1 MAPESLADAIGAPY
15 RIHSLKSGGFE
26 WRRFRRRLQLEG
38 RFLTPATALVEV
50 EDGRRFKLLS
60 TGQNNRHWI
69 DHHLYNYE
77 VASQLDFVPRLI
89 WHDDQHILVEFIEGK
104 KPQIEEDS
112 FAIALGQRLAKVHQA
127 DVGERPAAAILRNV
141 VIDLEMIVEAGF
153 LAESVSHRMCDRL
166 STILPGSVRTSLT
179 YIDLQPA
186 NFCVTEFGALI
197 LFDLG
202 SFQRGRITDDSL
214 FGHKLIRPTFAN
226 SLNKNLMKEAYLD
239 AGGLT
244 QLFDWAIH
252 LEVLDD
258 IRKAALCVRRYHASV
273 VIQRGRRR
281 MYRQLVADRVMR
293 LQTFADG

>member
-15 RIHSLKSGGFE
+15 RIHSLKSRQFG
-26 WRRFRRRLQLEG
+26 WRRFRRRLQFEG
-38 RFLTPATALVEV
+38 RFLTPSTALVEV

-60 TGQNNRHWI
+60 TSHNNRHWI
-69 DHHLYNYE
+69 NHHLYNYE
-77 VASQLDFVPRLI
+77 AASRLDFVPRLI

-104 KPQIEEDS
+104 TPAIEDDS
-112 FAIALGQRLAKVHQA
+112 FAVALGRRLAKVHQVDA
-127 DVGERPAAAILRNV
+127 GERPAAAVLRNV
-141 VIDLEMIVEAGF
+141 VIDLGMIVDAGF
-153 LAESVSHRMCDRL
+153 LAEPTSHRLCDRL
-166 STILPGSVRTSLT
+166 STILPANVRTSLT

-186 NFCVTEFGALI
+186 NFCVTESGALI

-214 FGHKLIRPTFAN
+214 FGHKLVRPTLAH
-226 SLNKNLMKEAYLD
+226 SLNKNLLKEAYLD
-239 AGGLT
+239 AGGLP
-244 QLFDWAIH
+244 QLFDWATH

-258 IRKAALCVRRYHASV
+258 VRKAALCVRRYQAAV

-293 LQTFADG
+293 LQSFAEG

>member
-1 MAPESLADAIGAPY
+1 MASESLADTIGAPY
-15 RIHSLKSGGFE
+15 RINSLKSRGFE

-38 RFLTPATALVEV
+38 QFLTPSTALVEV
-50 EDGRRFKLLS
+50 KDGRRFKLLS

-77 VASQLDFVPRLI
+77 AASQLDFVPRLI

-104 KPQIEEDS
+104 TPAVEDDS
-112 FAIALGQRLAKVHQA
+112 FAIALGQRLAKVHQVDA
-127 DVGERPAAAILRNV
+127 GERPAAAILRNV
-141 VIDLEMIVEAGF
+141 VIDLQLIVEAGF
-153 LAESVSHRMCDRL
+153 LAESMSIRLTDRL
-166 STILPGSVRTSLT
+166 STILPASVRTSLT

-186 NFCVTEFGALI
+186 NFCVTETGALI

-214 FGHKLIRPTFAN
+214 FGHKLIRPTLAK
-226 SLNKNLMKEAYLD
+226 SLNKDLMKEAYLD

-258 IRKAALCVRRYHASV
+258 IRKAALCVRRYQSSV
-273 VIQRGRRR
+273 MIQRGRRR
-281 MYRQLVADRVMR
+281 MYQQLVADRVMR
-293 LQTFADG
+293 LQAFSKR

>member
-15 RIHSLKSGGFE
+15 RIHSLKSRQFR
-26 WRRFRRRLQLEG
+26 WRRFRRRVQFEG
-38 RFLTPATALVEV
+38 RFLTPSTALVEV

-60 TGQNNRHWI
+60 TSHYNRHWI
-69 DHHLYNYE
+69 NHHLYNYAA
-77 VASQLDFVPRLI
+77 ASQLDFVPRLI

-104 KPQIEEDS
+104 TPTIEDDS
-112 FAIALGQRLAKVHQA
+112 FAIALARRLAKVHQVDA
-127 DVGERPAAAILRNV
+127 GERPAAAVLRNV
-141 VIDLEMIVEAGF
+141 VIDLGMIVDAGF
-153 LAESVSHRMCDRL
+153 LAEATSHRVCDRL
-166 STILPGSVRTSLT
+166 STILPANVRTSLT

-186 NFCVTEFGALI
+186 NFCITETGALI

-214 FGHKLIRPTFAN
+214 FGHKLVRPTLAHR
-226 SLNKNLMKEAYLD
+226 LNKDLLKEAYLD

-244 QLFDWAIH
+244 QLFDWATH

-258 IRKAALCVRRYHASV
+258 VRKAALCVRRYQASV
-273 VIQRGRRR
+273 AIHRGRRR

-293 LQTFADG
+293 LQSFAEG